1 MTVVNCKVYVM
12 NYQNYKSLS
21 VHKHTKNKRW
31 EMLTMAKAVRFHQT
45 GGPEVLTLEQVEVG
59 VPGPGEVLIR
69 HHAVGC
75 NFADTYFRT
84 GYYPVQ
90 PPCGIGVEGAGEV
103 LAVGEGVT
111 SVSPGDRVSYN
122 GGPLGAYATERV
134 MPAAPLLKLPDSVSF
149 ETAAASTMRGLTAV
163 YWMMKVDPRLKA
175 GDTVLLHAAAGGVGL
190 LAIQVAKL
198 LGLRVIGTVSNEEKA
213 AKAREMGC
221 DEIIFYRRED
231 VAARVKEMTGGE
243 GVQTVFDSV
252 GADTFAGSL
261 KSLRRRGVLVGCGT
275 ASGPFPPIDALQLVM
290 QGSIYF
296 VRPAFADFFADPAER
311 AEMAAFWF
319 DNLSAGRIK
328 VEIGARYTLEE
339 CVQAHR
345 DLEAGKTIG
354 SSVFVL

>member
-1 MTVVNCKVYVM
+1 
-12 NYQNYKSLS
+12 
-21 VHKHTKNKRW
+21 
-31 EMLTMAKAVRFHQT
+31 MAKAVSFYET
-45 GGPEVLTLEQVEVG
+45 GEPDVLKLEEVAVG
-59 VPGPGEVLIR
+59 RPGPGEVLIR
-69 HHAVGC
+69 HGAVGC
-75 NFADTYFRT
+75 NFADTYFRS

-90 PPCGIGVEGAGEV
+90 PPCGIGVEGAGTIIEI
-103 LAVGEGVT
+103 GEGVT
-111 SVSPGDRVSYN
+111 QVAVGDRVSYN

-134 MPAAPLLKLPDSVSF
+134 MPAAPLLKLPDNVSF

-163 YWMMKVDPRLKA
+163 YWLMKADPRLKA

-198 LGLRVIGTVSNEEKA
+198 LGIRVIGTVSSEEKA
-213 AKAREMGC
+213 AKARSFGC

-231 VAARVKEMTGGE
+231 VPARVRELTGGE

-275 ASGPFPPIDALQLVM
+275 ASGPFPPLDAMQLVL
-290 QGSIYF
+290 QGSVYF
-296 VRPAFADFFADPAER
+296 IRPAFADFFADPAER
-311 AEMAAFWF
+311 AEMAQFWF
-319 DNLSAGRIK
+319 DHLSAGRIK
-328 VEIGARYTLEE
+328 VEIGQRYTLDQ